1 MIKNIFIN
9 TKHLIKF
16 FYEIF
21 HQFFITLHVFELIIL
36 KKNLLPNRKYFTL
49 TKKSQ
54 IKKKII
60 LINHFKKNSEKIER
74 FKYAKFF
81 GIEKDNKIVCYC
93 WAGYKK
99 TDRWYITEINKY
111 VNFGKSIVLLDALT
125 LAEYRNQGYY
135 QDLLKYIQNNFLKKK
150 IVVYIQ
156 STKPESLKAT
166 KKTNFKKIGE
176 MTKLNYL
183 ITSK

>member
-1 MIKNIFIN
+1 MIKKIFIN

-16 FYEIF
+16 FYEIV
-21 HQFFITLHVFELIIL
+21 HQFFITLYVFELVVK
-36 KKNLLPNRKYFTL
+36 KKNLLSNRKYFTL
-49 TKKSQ
+49 TKQSQ
-54 IKKKII
+54 IKNKKIFI
-60 LINHFKKNSEKIER
+60 DHFRKNPKKITR

-111 VNFGKSIVLLDALT
+111 VNFDRSVLIYNALT